1 MYVCV
6 CVSVCMCVRVYVC
19 MDGWM
24 NGWMNGWM
32 DGWMD
37 GWWIDGWMD
46 RWMDG
51 WVDGWMAEDGS
62 LVHYKIY
69 IKHSLPNYGF
79 ASIDLS
85 ISVSDTQHLEVC
97 GKMNRN

>member
-1 MYVCV
+1 
-6 CVSVCMCVRVYVC
+6 

-24 NGWMNGWM
+24 YGRMDGGWM
-32 DGWMD
+32 DGWM
-37 GWWIDGWMD
+37 
-46 RWMDG
+46 
-51 WVDGWMAEDGS
+51 DGWMAEDGS
-62 LVHYKIY
+62 LVHNKIY
-69 IKHSLPNYGF
+69 KKHSLPNYGF